1 MRHLCLTCF
10 PNMTFI
16 CLLGVEAGGHRKSE
30 MDAYTPYPSSV
41 LQTGGKA
48 ELCEPHMASLSPPHS
63 AVSFPTVGKGLGILS
78 VSSTSTLQV
87 SNEQWV
93 KEEKK
98 EERKGGRR
106 RGGREDRKELET
118 KLCRS
123 HRWRTLGNSVL
134 TIFKT

>member
-1 MRHLCLTCF
+1 MSAR
-10 PNMTFI
+10 
-16 CLLGVEAGGHRKSE
+16 VEAGGHRKSGKW
-30 MDAYTPYPSSV
+30 TLTLPI
-41 LQTGGKA
+41 LQRVTNGREA

-78 VSSTSTLQV
+78 VSEVPALCRV

-106 RGGREDRKELET
+106 REGREDRKELET